1 MLMPNRTKYRKVQKK
16 LKKKTATRGTSL
28 SFGEYGLKALE
39 SGWLTSRQIEAARQA
54 MRRHVKRGGK
64 VWIRMFPDK
73 PITSKPAETRMGK
86 GKGSVDHWVCVV
98 HAGKILFEMEGVA
111 PQLAREAFEIAAQKL
126 PVKCKYVSRHGEED

>member
-1 MLMPNRTKYRKVQKK
+1 MLLPNRTKYRKVQKK
-16 LKKKTATRGTSL
+16 LKKMVASRGTSL
-28 SFGEYGLKALE
+28 SFGEYGLKAME

-98 HAGKILFEMEGVA
+98 HAGRILFEMEGVP
-111 PQLAREAFEIAAQKL
+111 PQLAQEAFEIAAQKL
-126 PVKCKYVSRHGEED
+126 PIKCKYVSRNSEED

>member
-16 LKKKTATRGTSL
+16 VKFKAATRGATL

-39 SGWLTSRQIEAARQA
+39 SGWITSRQIEAARIA
-54 MRRHVKRGGK
+54 MTRHVKRGGK

-73 PITSKPAETRMGK
+73 PITIKPAETRMGK

-98 HAGKILFEMEGVA
+98 HAGRIMFEMEGVN
-111 PQLAREAFEIAAQKL
+111 PELAREAFAIAAQKL
-126 PVKCKYVSRHGEED
+126 PIKCKFVSRHGGEE